1 MRSLVLAGLVAAALV
16 AGNAVAVPKKP
27 LKKPVEPPTKIV
39 DEEAPKA
46 DAPAPDVEPEADADA
61 PPAPSELELSV
72 KQHGPSLPWSYEIKN
87 VGERPV
93 RVAADPRLLWFE
105 VQVPG
110 KKKRR
115 TCRLPAELFPK
126 HADKDFSLMLRPGE
140 RFGQRFDPRLYCFAA
155 GGQTEL
161 VAGAVVYPR
170 FGWPKK
176 FKTSWRGGKRLQ
188 TEELDAP
195 FAVTPPERPRRGK
208 KQPRAKQDLPKKETH
223 LKLIEG
229 KGLGLRSAY
238 AGWSKDALA
247 EDDKPEQS
255 DWDSPEPMLTMQ
267 TGSDAAA
274 ERMATVQVKLKN
286 PSKDRKLIVY
296 FRRELLSF
304 EVMGPDGLKSCTPE
318 PRTRFPEAQAF
329 TTLGPGRS
337 ISVVSRLVELCPR
350 GTFDRPGLYLIRAR
364 FDSKDDGAEFG
375 LQGFTGR
382 IVAEQPATVRIRGGE
397 KPFRLPKR

>member
-1 MRSLVLAGLVAAALV
+1 MRPLVLGSLLVAAFV
-16 AGNAVAVPKKP
+16 AANAGAVPKKP

-39 DEEAPKA
+39 DEETASEPHSET
-46 DAPAPDVEPEADADA
+46 EPESEADSA
-61 PPAPSELELSV
+61 PVPSEVELSV
-72 KQHGPSLPWSYEIKN
+72 KQLGPGLPWSYEIKN
-87 VGERPV
+87 AGERPV

-161 VAGAVVYPR
+161 VAGAIVYPR
-170 FGWPKK
+170 FGWPKE
-176 FKTSWRGGKRLQ
+176 FKTSWKGGKKLQ
-188 TEELDAP
+188 TLILDAP

-208 KQPRAKQDLPKKETH
+208 KKPDAKAAELPKKETH
-223 LKLIEG
+223 LKLVEG
-229 KGLGLRSAY
+229 KALGLRSAY
-238 AGWSKDALA
+238 AGWSKDALH
-247 EDDKPEQS
+247 EGDEKPEQS
-255 DWDSPEPMLTMQ
+255 DWDSPEPVLSMQ

-274 ERMATVQVKLKN
+274 ERLATVQVKLKN
-286 PSKDRKLIVY
+286 PSKDRKLVVY

-304 EVMGPDGLKSCTPE
+304 EVMGPDGLRSCTPE

-329 TTLGPGRS
+329 TTLRPGRS

-397 KPFRLPKR
+397 KPFRLPRR

>member
-1 MRSLVLAGLVAAALV
+1 MRPLVLAGLVTTALL
-16 AGNAVAVPKKP
+16 AGNAIAVPKKP
-27 LKKPVEPPTKIV
+27 LKKPVEPPTKII
-39 DEEAPKA
+39 DEETPKT
-46 DAPAPDVEPEADADA
+46 DAPADAEPQPDAA
-61 PPAPSELELSV
+61 PAPSEVELSV

-126 HADKDFSLMLRPGE
+126 HADKDFSLVLRPGE

-155 GGQTEL
+155 GGQTDL

-170 FGWPKK
+170 FGWPKQ
-176 FKTSWRGGKRLQ
+176 FKTSWKGGKKLQ
-188 TEELDAP
+188 TEQLDAP

-208 KQPRAKQDLPKKETH
+208 KKQPRAKADLPKQETH
-223 LKLIEG
+223 LKLVEG

-238 AGWSKDALA
+238 AGWSKDALH

-274 ERMATVQVKLKN
+274 ERLATVQVKLKN
-286 PSKDRKLIVY
+286 PSKDRKLVVY

-304 EVMGPDGLKSCTPE
+304 EVMGPDGLKSCIPE

-397 KPFRLPKR
+397 KPFRLPRR